1 MSIYG
6 AEYLLFLLVLMA
18 MSFISPLSWYLY
30 NIANASASSTSL
42 PMSVSKITGAGVLPV
57 VILLGFAEAIISVAM
72 AIKTITIFQRLFL
85 SRFIERYLIVRYE
98 TSKLRRFN
106 YI

>member
-18 MSFISPLSWYLY
+18 TSFISPLSWYLY

-42 PMSVSKITGAGVLPV
+42 PMSVSKITGVGVLPAV
-57 VILLGFAEAIISVAM
+57 VRLGFAEAIISIAI
-72 AIKTITIFQRLFL
+72 AIKTITIFRRLFL
-85 SRFIERYLIVRYE
+85 SRFIERDLIVRYE
-98 TSKLRRFN
+98 ASKLKR
-106 YI
+106 